1 VSAGRSAPDFVVH
14 CPPPSAAR
22 LFGIVTKLSS
32 AQINQLLAD
41 GPHARLVIEA
51 AAHMGLA
58 RAQVQLG
65 RMLLEGTGGLK
76 DETAAYEWF
85 KRAAARG
92 NADACNMVGRCL
104 ENGWGAAIDCEQ
116 AAICYRRAA
125 QAGDSW
131 AQYNLG
137 HFYLNGVGVRRDP
150 AEALHWYQE
159 SAGQGHPRAMNLV
172 GRCYEQGWGVTRDL
186 QAASVW
192 YRASAEAG
200 YFRGQYN
207 YASVLMSLGRRA
219 EAVIWLRHAVTQA
232 PSHTKA
238 LIMRSSAEQWN
249 INLATVAPAAS

>member
-1 VSAGRSAPDFVVH
+1 MVHRPPQSAVQLVGTVA
-14 CPPPSAAR
+14 
-22 LFGIVTKLSS
+22 KLSS
-32 AQINQLLAD
+32 AQISQLLAD
-41 GPHARLVIEA
+41 GHRARLIIEA
-51 AAHMGLA
+51 AAHLGLA
-58 RAQVQLG
+58 RAQVWLG
-65 RMLLEGTGGLK
+65 RMLLEGMGGLK
-76 DETAAYEWF
+76 NETAAYEWF

-137 HFYLNGVGVRRDP
+137 HLYLNGVGVRRDP

-172 GRCYEQGWGVTRDL
+172 GRCFEQGWGVMRDPE
-186 QAASVW
+186 AACVW
-192 YRASAEAG
+192 YRASAQAG

-238 LIMRSSAEQWN
+238 LILRSSAERWN
-249 INLATVAPAAS
+249 INLSTLVPAAS